1 MYKRDIDTVTNLIL
15 NNEYK
20 LNEDKIKTNKE
31 KQTNKVRINKE
42 RTQKKIRSSKDG
54 ISNKNKS
61 NREGVQN
68 KKRKEMEGTTNE
80 IRIETEGTTNR
91 IRSVR
96 QVDTN
101 RVRTGREGLSN
112 KPREV
117 KEETSNKIRSLKEGI
132 PNRTGRVRK
141 SSSNKK
147 RSNTEVSQIKNKKQ
161 ISNGQIIN
169 SKVENNKNKNKK
181 KIKNK
186 ILLIIKILGILIILG
201 IIFIYLFFKTSLFQK
216 YKEIWV
222 ETAMSTMNHQYLATW
237 FLSDEEINKILHS
250 LKVVNE
256 EDSNSN
262 EIIIDELLLEDET
275 KETEKKEEIVVE
287 KIKGKNYVGHVLII
301 SDPTKVKLV
310 DTRKSNRGTQ
320 LSEILRNKNAI
331 AGINAGGFTD
341 DGGVGQGH
349 QLCKAT
355 IINQK
360 LLYGNKNTKYS
371 LIGLSTDHKLVL
383 GKYTYHEAISERID
397 SAVEFGP
404 YLIVNGKN
412 QVTNSNSGG
421 IHPRTAIG
429 QRKDG
434 TFIFVVVDGRQ
445 PGYSLGTNLL
455 ELQNIFNRYD
465 AYNAAN
471 LDGGSSST
479 MCYDGKRINKTSTPM
494 GERYLPNAFIVEK

>member
-1 MYKRDIDTVTNLIL
+1 MHKQDIDTVTNLIL

-20 LNEDKIKTNKE
+20 LHEDKPKTNK
-31 KQTNKVRINKE
+31 KQQSNKVRRNPE
-42 RTQKKIRSSKDG
+42 GTSDRTR
-54 ISNKNKS
+54 S
-61 NREGVQN
+61 NREGVPN
-68 KKRKEMEGTTNE
+68 KART
-80 IRIETEGTTNR
+80 
-91 IRSVR
+91 RSTR
-96 QVDTN
+96 
-101 RVRTGREGLSN
+101 
-112 KPREV
+112 
-117 KEETSNKIRSLKEGI
+117 EGI
-132 PNRTGRVRK
+132 PNKTRNNGEISQNK
-141 SSSNKK
+141 EINNKK
-147 RSNTEVSQIKNKKQ
+147 VVQSQTTIKKQ
-161 ISNGQIIN
+161 EKS
-169 SKVENNKNKNKK
+169 KK
-181 KIKNK
+181 KKK
-186 ILLIIKILGILIILG
+186 TKRRLLLFINILIGFILLG
-201 IIFIYLFFKTSLFQK
+201 IIFIFVFFKTSIFQK

-222 ETAMSTMNHQYLATW
+222 ETAMSTMSHQYLATW
-237 FLSDEEINKILHS
+237 FLSDEEINEILDS
-250 LKVVNE
+250 LKVENK

-262 EIIIDELLLEDET
+262 EIIIEHPVIEDE
-275 KETEKKEEIVVE
+275 KEEKKEIVVE
-287 KIKGKNYVGHVLII
+287 KIKGKNYVGHVMII
-301 SDPTKVKLV
+301 PDPTKVKLV

-360 LLYGNKNTKYS
+360 LLYGYKNTKYS

-383 GKYTYHEAISERID
+383 GRYTYQEAINAGIE

-479 MCYDGKRINKTSTPM
+479 MCYDGKRVNKTSTPM